1 MQNAVSVFCRLGFA
15 HKRNADPNTSP
26 LHVSWAQHALS
37 AGGAVN
43 AGSSPV
49 ASAHTTNAQHATIL
63 NDLITDLDLD
73 ALEPSDMT
81 PTTTAAKDGL
91 FEACR

>member
-15 HKRNADPNTSP
+15 HKRNVEPNTSP

-37 AGGAVN
+37 AGGN
-43 AGSSPV
+43 AGSSPT
-49 ASAHTTNAQHATIL
+49 AAANTTNAQQATIL
-63 NDLITDLDLD
+63 SDLITDLDLD

-81 PTTTAAKDGL
+81 TSTTTAAKDGL
-91 FEACR
+91 LEVYR